1 MVLKKIA
8 FVIPSLGPG
17 GAERVVVTLANKL
30 CFKYKIT
37 LILLYKEH
45 NILYKIDKRVK
56 IFYCSE
62 HLRHSNNF
70 IQALVN
76 NRKSINNISNF
87 VKNENISILIGF
99 TTTCNIFS
107 IISAKRNKIPT
118 IISDRSN
125 PYATKLSLF
134 WRSVRYITYPL
145 ANFLVV
151 QTQLSKEF
159 YSLINRK
166 KLKVLPNPLSK
177 ELIDKIDNSI
187 NKENII
193 LYVARLDKNKAQDTL
208 LKAFSKI
215 DNKDWK
221 LVLVGDGNKR
231 KEYEQLANKL
241 NIIDSVIFTGKINN
255 PEYYYNR
262 AKIFAFTSK
271 SEGFPNAL
279 IEALSFGLPCV
290 STNCPSGPSELI
302 DDGNNGFLIPVGDSK
317 ALQNKLNLLIEDDKL
332 RNNLSKKANLKGKEF
347 HIDNVCLKWERLI
360 SKLI

>member
-1 MVLKKIA
+1 M
-8 FVIPSLGPG
+8 
-17 GAERVVVTLANKL
+17 
-30 CFKYKIT
+30 
-37 LILLYKEH
+37 
-45 NILYKIDKRVK
+45 
-56 IFYCSE
+56 
-62 HLRHSNNF
+62 
-70 IQALVN
+70 
-76 NRKSINNISNF
+76 
-87 VKNENISILIGF
+87 
-99 TTTCNIFS
+99 
-107 IISAKRNKIPT
+107 
-118 IISDRSN
+118 
-125 PYATKLSLF
+125 
-134 WRSVRYITYPL
+134 
-145 ANFLVV
+145 
-151 QTQLSKEF
+151 
-159 YSLINRK
+159 
-166 KLKVLPNPLSK
+166 K